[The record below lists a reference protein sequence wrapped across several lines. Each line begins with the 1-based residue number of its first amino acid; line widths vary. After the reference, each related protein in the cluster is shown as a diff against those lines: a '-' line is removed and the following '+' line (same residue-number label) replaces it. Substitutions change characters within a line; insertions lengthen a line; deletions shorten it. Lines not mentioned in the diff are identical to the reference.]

1 MAGPGAGALPSRPG
15 WDGRVPEGRVDR
27 YISMAIGCPFDG
39 RGVGRDVP
47 GVRYPTCYSR
57 IGQPE
62 QWKVQGVQG
71 QHREGGTYL
80 VAPAGPRLGRLSVSR
95 SSRPSRHHGVTGG
108 PGEIGPGSAA
118 LAARAMCCRFIHS
131 LPTMAAACQGIPS
144 RSPRLQR
151 QASGL

>member
-27 YISMAIGCPFDG
+27 YISIAIGCPLDG

-62 QWKVQGVQG
+62 KWKVQGVQG
-71 QHREGGTYL
+71 QAPGRRYVPCSSGWPASGSSLCKSFVSAITTPRRHR
-80 VAPAGPRLGRLSVSR
+80 
-95 SSRPSRHHGVTGG
+95 RPWGNW
-108 PGEIGPGSAA
+108 PWEAA
-118 LAARAMCCRFIHS
+118 LAAGAMCCRFIHS